1 MPKIRLSD
9 INEVCPKDEM
19 AKKPE
24 TLSEYIQD
32 RDSHP
37 NRGRVNGEPVV
48 TPGSVEVRGKIPK
61 PLYNKMIYMTR
72 SLTLGKGDAA
82 LIGACEVIERLSSQD
97 TENFI
102 KWKWQTITYN
112 GEYRL
117 FRGVIPAGL
126 HETLVNI
133 LEENE
138 YSSSDIATIVV
149 SCFIDK
155 NKAVFNRRIQ
165 FLKEKFNVSEEDIY
179 DALAGDAKQL
189 ARNKK
194 ITILEAGGTLSDI
207 DMEKMD

>member
-9 INEVCPKDEM
+9 KM
-19 AKKPE
+19 TKKPE

-37 NRGRVNGEPVV
+37 NRGKVNGESVV

-82 LIGACEVIERLSSQD
+82 LIGACEVIERLSNQD
-97 TENFI
+97 TESFI
-102 KWKWQTITYN
+102 KWQTITYD

-133 LEENE
+133 IEEKK
-138 YSSSDIATIVV
+138 YTSSDMAIIVV
-149 SCFIDK
+149 SCFVNK

-194 ITILEAGGTLSDI
+194 IAILEAGGTLSDI
-207 DMEKMD
+207 DKEKMD